1 MIATRPTHVYEVYIR
16 TTPERLWQAITDG
29 ADTARY
35 FYGTIVSSSWLPG
48 EPLVYTYPDGSPAAD
63 GVVLE
68 VDPPTRLVH
77 TFHALWDDDTTA
89 DRPHRMTWQITQLG
103 DTCRLVVTHDEFEGE
118 TATFHSVQ
126 GGMSVI
132 LSGLKTLLETGQPL
146 EIRG

>member
-1 MIATRPTHVYEVYIR
+1 MIATRPTHIYEIYIK

-35 FYGTIVSSSWLPG
+35 FYGTIVSSSWQAG
-48 EPLVYTYPDGSPAAD
+48 EPLVYRYRDGSLAAD

-77 TFHALWDDDTTA
+77 TFHALWDADTTA
-89 DRPHRMTWQITQLG
+89 DRPHRMTWQITQLD
-103 DTCRLVVTHDEFEGE
+103 DTCRQVTHDDFEGE
-118 TATFHSVQ
+118 TATFQSVQ

-146 EIRG
+146 AIGG